1 LGEASGF
8 ADRRLARLDAG
19 MQRFVDQAKFAGIL
33 SLVWRRGEVVHVHK
47 AGLMDLESGAPMRR
61 DAIFRLYSMT
71 KPIISAAVM
80 ILVEEGRLRLYDPVG
95 KWLPEAAGTRVLRTP
110 DSEIDD
116 TVPAL
121 RAPTLYELMLHTG
134 GYCHITAGQP
144 DAPISRA
151 FADAAGARMPFT
163 PHDADTLVQRLGA
176 LPLLLQP
183 GARWHYGMATDLL
196 GVVIARVSGQK
207 LGDFLA
213 ERIFGPLGM
222 KDTGFTV
229 AADKAERLATGYM
242 RDAEGRLVVHDD
254 PRASAWARPPA
265 FESGGM
271 GLVSTIDDYLAFA
284 RMLLGG
290 GQLHGERVLS
300 RHAVRQMTVNH
311 LKPEQ
316 IAPLYPTINPL
327 RGRGFGLGLEVVPAA
342 DAVLGS
348 EGRYGWPGA
357 YATTW
362 FADPKE
368 DLIGLSMGQVWYDA
382 QLELRPTFETLVY
395 QALD

>member
-1 LGEASGF
+1 
-8 ADRRLARLDAG
+8 
-19 MQRFVDQAKFAGIL
+19 VDEGKFAGIL
-33 SLVWRRGEVVHVHK
+33 SLVWRRGEVVHVCK
-47 AGLMDLESGAPMRR
+47 AGVTDLESGAPMRR
-61 DAIFRLYSMT
+61 DAIFRIYSMT
-71 KPIISAAVM
+71 KPIVSAAVM
-80 ILVEEGRLRLYDPVG
+80 ILVEEGRLRLSDPVA
-95 KWLPEAAGTRVLRTP
+95 KWLPEAPGARVLRTP
-110 DSEIDD
+110 GSEIDD

-121 RAPTLYELMLHTG
+121 RPPTLYDLMLHVG
-134 GYCHITAGQP
+134 GYCHITAGPP

-151 FADAAGARMPFT
+151 LAEAISARMPFT
-163 PHDADTLVQRLGA
+163 PHDADTLVKRLGA

-183 GARWHYGMATDLL
+183 GERWHYGLSTDLL
-196 GVVIARVSGQK
+196 GVVVARASGMR
-207 LGDFLA
+207 LSDFLA

-222 KDTGFTV
+222 TDTGFTV
-229 AADKAERLATGYM
+229 APAQAARMATGYM

-254 PRASAWARPPA
+254 PKASAWAQPPA

-271 GLVSTIDDYLAFA
+271 GMVATIDDYLAFA

-290 GQLHGERVLS
+290 GALHGERVLS

-316 IAPLYPTINPL
+316 IPPLYPMINPL
-327 RGRGFGLGLEVVPAA
+327 RGRGFGLGLEVVPEA
-342 DAVLGS
+342 DAVIGS
-348 EGRYGWPGA
+348 AGRFGWPGA

-368 DLIGLSMGQVWYDA
+368 DLIGLCMGQVWYDT
-382 QLELRPTFETLVY
+382 QLELRPTFESLVY